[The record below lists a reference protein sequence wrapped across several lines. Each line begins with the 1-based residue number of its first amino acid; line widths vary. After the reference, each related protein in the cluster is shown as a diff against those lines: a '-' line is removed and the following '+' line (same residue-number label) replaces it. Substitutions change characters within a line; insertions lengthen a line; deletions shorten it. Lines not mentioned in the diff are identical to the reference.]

1 MRIGLSFDLKEAVK
15 DSLSSE
21 GQPEDAL
28 EEYDSRETVK
38 GIAAAIE
45 EMGHSTVL
53 LGGGREFLSAI
64 QKERV
69 DLVFNIAEG
78 LGNYRSREAQIPG
91 ILELL
96 NIPYTGSDPLALAVS
111 LDKAVTK
118 SLVSLAGVMTPRWQV
133 VNDADGLSEVDWT
146 SFPFPVF
153 VKPLHEGSSKGIR
166 TGSKVDSPIQLMSAV
181 PALIERYRQPVIVEE
196 FIYGDEIT
204 TGVIGNSP
212 ARVLGIMRVIPKTA
226 DPNFVYSLEVKRDW
240 ERLVDYE
247 CPAKL
252 GFRVL
257 EAISDA
263 ALKVFNALG
272 CRDISR
278 VDFRIGKDGTPYFL
292 EINPLP
298 GLNPKSGDIV
308 IMAGKMGWTY
318 PRLVSS
324 IVDAALRRCGGESQS
339 SHHLQ

>member
-15 DSLSSE
+15 ESLSSE

-28 EEYDSRETVK
+28 EEYDSRETVR

-45 EMGHSTVL
+45 EMGHSTAL
-53 LGGGREFLSAI
+53 LGGGRDFLTNV
-64 QKERV
+64 QREKV

-78 LGNYRSREAQIPG
+78 LGNYRSREAQLPG

-96 NIPYTGSDPLALAVS
+96 DIPYSGSDPLALAVS
-111 LDKAVTK
+111 LDKAITK
-118 SLVSLAGVMTPRWQV
+118 SLVAAAGVTTPRWQV
-133 VNDADGLSEVDWT
+133 IDDISGLKAVDWQT
-146 SFPFPVF
+146 FPFPVF

-166 TGSKVDSPIQLMSAV
+166 TGSKLDNPKQLMDAASG
-181 PALIERYRQPVIVEE
+181 LLGQYLQPVIVEE

-212 ARVLGIMRVIPKTA
+212 PRILGIMRVVPRKT
-226 DPNFVYSLEVKRDW
+226 DPNFVYSLEIKRDW
-240 ERLVDYE
+240 ERLVEYE
-247 CPAKL
+247 CPARL
-252 GFRVL
+252 SPDVIER
-257 EAISDA
+257 ISWS
-263 ALKVFNALG
+263 ALKVFSVLG

-278 VDFRIGKDGTPYFL
+278 VDFRISRDGKPYFL

-308 IMAGKMGWTY
+308 IMSGRMGWTY
-318 PRLVSS
+318 SRLIAS
-324 IVDAALRRCGGESQS
+324 IVDAAMRRCGLESQS
-339 SHHLQ
+339 GHHL

>member
-1 MRIGLSFDLKEAVK
+1 MRVGLSFDLKEAVK
-15 DSLSSE
+15 DILSSG

-28 EEYDSRETVK
+28 EEYDSRETVR

-45 EMGHSTVL
+45 EMGHSTTL
-53 LGGGREFLSAI
+53 LGGGREFLSKI
-64 QKERV
+64 QKEEV
-69 DLVFNIAEG
+69 ELVFNIAEG
-78 LGNYRSREAQIPG
+78 LGNYRSREAQIPS

-96 NIPYTGSDPLALAVS
+96 GVPYSGSDPLALAVS

-133 VNDADGLSEVDWT
+133 VRDVDDLKNVDWT

-166 TGSKVDSPIQLMSAV
+166 TGSRIDSPLQLLNSVAG
-181 PALIERYRQPVIVEE
+181 LLELYRQPVMVEE

-212 ARVLGIMRVIPKTA
+212 PQILGIMRVIPRKA

-247 CPAKL
+247 CPARL
-252 GFRVL
+252 NFRVL
-257 EAISDA
+257 QAISDS
-263 ALKVFNALG
+263 ALKVFSVLG

-278 VDFRIGKDGTPYFL
+278 VDFRIGENGIPYFL

-308 IMAGKMGWTY
+308 IMAGKMGWSY
-318 PRLVSS
+318 SRLISS
-324 IVDAALRRCGGESQS
+324 IVDAALRRYGGESQS
-339 SHHLQ
+339 SRHL

>member
-1 MRIGLSFDLKEAVK
+1 MHIGLTFDLKEAVK
-15 DSLSSE
+15 GSLSSE

-28 EEYDSRETVK
+28 EEYDSSETVK

-45 EMGHSTVL
+45 EQGHTTTL
-53 LGGGREFLSAI
+53 LGGGRDFLSRI
-64 QKERV
+64 QGQKV

-78 LGNYRSREAQIPG
+78 LGNYRSREAQVPSV
-91 ILELL
+91 LELL
-96 NIPYTGSDPLALAVS
+96 DIPYTGSDPLALSVS
-111 LDKAVTK
+111 LDKAITK
-118 SLVSLAGVMTPRWQV
+118 SLVASAGIVTPRWAV
-133 VNDADGLSEVDWT
+133 IGSGKDMDAVDWG

-153 VKPLHEGSSKGIR
+153 IKPLHEGSSKGIR
-166 TGSKVDSPIQLMSAV
+166 AGSRVDSAAKVREAV
-181 PALIERYRQPVIVEE
+181 IGLLDIYQQPVIVEE

-212 ARVLGIMRVIPKTA
+212 PDIIGIMRVVPRQK

-247 CPAKL
+247 CPARLKPATMD
-252 GFRVL
+252 RIS
-257 EAISDA
+257 EAAI
-263 ALKVFNALG
+263 KVFAALG

-278 VDFRIGKDGTPYFL
+278 VDFRIAADGTPYFL

-308 IMAGKMGWTY
+308 IMSKKMGWAY
-318 PRLVSS
+318 SKLISS
-324 IVDAALRRCGGESQS
+324 IVDAAAKRYGL
-339 SHHLQ
+339 

>member
-1 MRIGLSFDLKEAVK
+1 MRIGLAFDLKEAVK
-15 DSLSSE
+15 GSISSE

-28 EEYDSRETVK
+28 EEYDSRETVR

-45 EMGHSTVL
+45 EMGHSTTL
-53 LGGGREFLSAI
+53 LGGGREFLSNI
-64 QKERV
+64 QKEKV

-78 LGNYRSREAQIPG
+78 LGNYRSREAQIPS

-96 NIPYTGSDPLALAVS
+96 GVPYSGSDPLALAVS

-133 VNDADGLSEVDWT
+133 VRDVDDLKNVDWT

-166 TGSKVDSPIQLMSAV
+166 TGSRIDSPLQLLNSVAG
-181 PALIERYRQPVIVEE
+181 LLELYRQPVMVEE

-212 ARVLGIMRVIPKTA
+212 PQILGIMRVIPRKA

-247 CPAKL
+247 CPARL
-252 GFRVL
+252 NFRVL
-257 EAISDA
+257 QAISDS
-263 ALKVFNALG
+263 ALKVFSVLG

-278 VDFRIGKDGTPYFL
+278 VDFRIGENGIPYFL

-308 IMAGKMGWTY
+308 IMAGKMGWSY
-318 PRLVSS
+318 SRLISS
-324 IVDAALRRCGGESQS
+324 IVDAALRRYGGESQS
-339 SHHLQ
+339 SRHL

>member
-15 DSLSSE
+15 DILSSG

-45 EMGHSTVL
+45 EMGHSTAL
-53 LGGGREFLSAI
+53 LGGGREFLSNI
-64 QKERV
+64 QKEKV
-69 DLVFNIAEG
+69 DLVFNISEG
-78 LGNYRSREAQIPG
+78 LGNYRSREAQIPS

-96 NIPYTGSDPLALAVS
+96 GIPYSGSDPLALSVS

-118 SLVSLAGVMTPRWQV
+118 SLVYIAGVATPRWQV
-133 VNDADGLSEVDWT
+133 VRDVDDLKNVDWT
-146 SFPFPVF
+146 TFPFPVF

-166 TGSKVDSPIQLMSAV
+166 TGSRIDSALQLFDSVAS
-181 PALIERYRQPVIVEE
+181 LLEQYRQPVIVEQ

-212 ARVLGIMRVIPKTA
+212 PLVLGIMRVIPKKA

-247 CPAKL
+247 CPARL
-252 GFRVL
+252 NFRVL
-257 EAISDA
+257 QSISDS
-263 ALKVFNALG
+263 ALKVFGVLG

-278 VDFRIGKDGTPYFL
+278 VDFRIGEDGTPYFL

-308 IMAGKMGWTY
+308 IMAGKMGWSY
-318 PRLVSS
+318 SRLIST
-324 IVDAALRRCGGESQS
+324 IVDAALRRYGRESQS
-339 SHHLQ
+339 SRHI

>member
-15 DSLSSE
+15 ESLSSE

-45 EMGHSTVL
+45 EMGHATTL
-53 LGGGREFLSAI
+53 LGGGRGFLSSI
-64 QKERV
+64 QKEDV

-78 LGNYRSREAQIPG
+78 LGNYRSREAQIPS

-96 NIPYTGSDPLALAVS
+96 GVPYTGSDPLALAVS

-133 VNDADGLSEVDWT
+133 VRDVDEIKDVDWT

-166 TGSKVDSPIQLMSAV
+166 AGSKIDSPLQLLDSA
-181 PALIERYRQPVIVEE
+181 AGLLERYRQPVIVEE

-204 TGVIGNSP
+204 TGVIGTSP
-212 ARVLGIMRVIPKTA
+212 PQTLGIMRVIPRRA

-247 CPAKL
+247 CPARL
-252 GFRVL
+252 NFRVL
-257 EAISDA
+257 QAISDS

-278 VDFRIGKDGTPYFL
+278 VDFRIGEDGTPYFL

-308 IMAGKMGWTY
+308 IMAGKMGWSY
-318 PRLVSS
+318 SRLISS
-324 IVDAALRRCGGESQS
+324 IVDAALRRCVGESQS
-339 SHHLQ
+339 SHNL

>member
-15 DSLSSE
+15 DSVSSE

-28 EEYDSRETVK
+28 EEYDSRETVR

-45 EMGHSTVL
+45 EMGHATTP
-53 LGGGREFLSAI
+53 LGGGREFLSNI
-64 QKERV
+64 QKEKV

-96 NIPYTGSDPLALAVS
+96 GVPYSGSDPLALAVS
-111 LDKAVTK
+111 LDKAITK
-118 SLVSLAGVMTPRWQV
+118 SLVAAAGVLTPRWQV
-133 VNDADGLSEVDWT
+133 INDLTDLREVDWKA
-146 SFPFPVF
+146 FPFPVF

-166 TGSKVDSPIQLMSAV
+166 AGSKLDTREKLMEA
-181 PALIERYRQPVIVEE
+181 AGGLLERYRQPVIIEE
-196 FIYGDEIT
+196 FVHGEEIT

-212 ARVLGIMRVIPKTA
+212 PKVLGIMRVIPRKA

-247 CPAKL
+247 CPARL
-252 GFRVL
+252 SPEVL
-257 EAISDA
+257 DSISRS
-263 ALKVFNALG
+263 ALKVFKVLG

-278 VDFRIGKDGTPYFL
+278 VDFRIGKDDKPYFL

-308 IMAGKMGWTY
+308 IMAGKMGWSY
-318 PRLVSS
+318 SRLISS

-339 SHHLQ
+339 SHHL